1 MEPFGHAFVIVH
13 ESAPIILGASSDAER
28 DTWVQALLM
37 ATKQQQ
43 KPMPRHKSGS
53 TALPARSSSNSN
65 HKSMYI
71 EQHVSLQNNTR
82 SSMDES
88 VQQPAQQR
96 TVVLKASADSLPLEL
111 QSDDKSKKHRKSFWS
126 RRKQFFN
133 TTTTPY
139 AAAASS
145 SLPAS
150 AAVVPIVDAT
160 NIRHTLSFPFINNAE
175 ETSSSGSSACS
186 TTPMFQIFGVPLEAA
201 IRVSRISERYQLPAI
216 VYRCIAY
223 LEDKNAVHE
232 EGIYRLSGSS
242 VQISHLRQQFCEYGD
257 VDLLDKKYMDV
268 DVHVVAGLLKAWLR
282 ELPINV
288 LTNELLNDF
297 LLICGNKLLCAD
309 AFVCT
314 DMLPRR

>member
-1 MEPFGHAFVIVH
+1 
-13 ESAPIILGASSDAER
+13 
-28 DTWVQALLM
+28 
-37 ATKQQQ
+37 
-43 KPMPRHKSGS
+43 
-53 TALPARSSSNSN
+53 
-65 HKSMYI
+65 MYI